1 MKIYSN
7 ILGTIGSTP
16 IVKINSLNSDN
27 LFVKLE
33 YFNPASSIKD
43 RPAYNILKSALDRGE
58 INKDTVIIEATSGNM
73 GIGLALASS
82 VLGLKFIAVM
92 PESMSIERRKILKAY
107 GAEVVLT
114 SREGGMQE
122 CLNVVFSLQKKYPN
136 SYLTKQ
142 FGNPDNPN
150 AHYNGTAK
158 EIFEQTDGK
167 VDVVVSTIGTGGT
180 IVGISKKL
188 KELKPDVKII
198 GIEADESPLLTKG
211 HSAPHKIQ
219 GISANFVPKILDL
232 SLIDEIITVKGDDA
246 IKSAREF
253 AKKEGILTGYSG
265 GAVLSSLDML
275 SKKYENKMIIGIL
288 PDSGERYLSGE
299 LYE

>member
-7 ILGTIGSTP
+7 ILETIGSTP

-27 LFVKLE
+27 IFVKLE
-33 YFNPASSIKD
+33 CFNPASSIKD
-43 RPAYNILKSALDRGE
+43 RPAYNILKAALDRGE

-122 CLNVVFSLQKKYPN
+122 CLNVVSSLQEKYPN

-142 FGNPDNPN
+142 FENPDNPY
-150 AHYNGTAK
+150 AHYTGTAQ
-158 EIFEQTDGK
+158 EIFNDTDGK

-188 KELKPDVKII
+188 KELKPDIKII

-211 HSAPHKIQ
+211 YSAPHKIQ

-246 IKSAREF
+246 ISSARYF
-253 AKKEGILTGYSG
+253 AKNEGILTGYSG

-275 SKKYENKMIIGIL
+275 SKKYENKMIVGIL